1 MKKIKKLAAVLF
13 AMCFMGSAF
22 ASGKKDGQEKNVVGV
37 LSYLNYSEKQLSSIY
52 EGSSPAIK
60 ILEEKGYFKS
70 AGGNKIG
77 EQGTVSDVRFYD
89 TLDSLLLA
97 LKSNEISCI
106 AGLPQ
111 TTAKYL
117 CAKDNMLEVTATFDF
132 SKTREKSSFADA
144 AFNRLADGFTFM
156 MMEGNKSLCDEF
168 NKIISEMQADGSMK
182 RLIDEQIL
190 AITNGH
196 EIKVNNPEYK
206 KDRGTIKVAVTGSLP
221 PMDYVAADGSFAG
234 FNTALLAE
242 IGKRLD
248 KNISMVQVSS
258 VGRATALASGV
269 VDVVFWTRS
278 TAPSPV
284 AAVGKSEFL
293 NRRKGSNEKF
303 TPEEIAAMNALTE
316 AITGDKSG
324 DARNITLHRDM
335 PENTIITIPYF
346 TDMPVRVQLK
356 K

>member
-1 MKKIKKLAAVLF
+1 MKKITKIAGLLLAVSL
-13 AMCFMGSAF
+13 MGSAF
-22 ASGKKDGQEKNVVGV
+22 ASGKKDGSKENVIGV
-37 LSYLNYSEKQLSSIY
+37 LSYLNYTEKQLASIY
-52 EGSSPAIK
+52 EGSSLARK
-60 ILEEKGYFKS
+60 QLEEKGYFKS
-70 AGGNKIG
+70 VQGNKID
-77 EQGTVSDVRFYD
+77 EQSPVSSVKFYD

-97 LKSNEISCI
+97 LKSGEITCV

-117 CAKDNMLEVTATFDF
+117 CANDKNLEVTATFDF
-132 SKTREKSSFADA
+132 SKKREKSSFADA

-156 MMEGNKSLCDEF
+156 MMESNKSLCDDF
-168 NKIISEMQADGSMK
+168 NKIITEMQNDGSMK
-182 RLIDEQIL
+182 KLVQEQII
-190 AITNGH
+190 ATMNGQ
-196 EIKVNNPEYK
+196 ELKADNSEYK
-206 KDRGTIKVAVTGSLP
+206 EGRGTIRVAVTGSLP

-242 IGKRLD
+242 IGKRLN

-293 NRRKGSNEKF
+293 NRRAGSNAKF
-303 TPEEIAAMNALTE
+303 TAEEIAAMNALTK
-316 AITGDKSG
+316 AITGDMQG
-324 DARNITLHRDM
+324 DARSITLHRDM

-346 TDMPVRVQLK
+346 TDMPVSVQLK